1 MREEWKDKMKQTLEG
16 FQMEAPDG
24 LWDDINRR
32 MASEL
37 AMGNATVK
45 RQNRMRIIAI
55 RSLAAA
61 ACAAGLAGIFFTL
74 NDGGNEGRRIAR
86 SVAPASSA
94 VSPATEADKGAE
106 ASEKDGSAEPTPTV
120 KDNGRLLAHS
130 TAMPHT
136 TIHAAAPA
144 GSGEST
150 GTADSGMNE
159 EAAEESAT
167 AHQTERREERS
178 EEKVMSRAMAKTTA
192 NSSDLL
198 METYPT
204 VTSTGGSDDKFTLSL
219 YAMNSGSNSSS
230 LGNSPSPFMTDGIMY
245 CDDEEEE
252 EPTSIMRHMYS
263 RSVPAEKVKHH
274 APLRAGV
281 SVRYALTDK
290 LGIETGLTYSYL
302 SSDFTIGE
310 SGNGC
315 KTEQKLHF
323 VGIPVNVD
331 YSLWSN
337 KLFNIYVS
345 GGMMAEVNVKG
356 RTTATTELD
365 NKVVDTEEEDI
376 RMKRMQWS
384 VNAAAGAQLNIYKG
398 IGLYVEP
405 GVGYYI
411 DNGSEIKTAY
421 TDKPFNFNFK
431 LGLRYSI
438 K

>member
-1 MREEWKDKMKQTLEG
+1 
-16 FQMEAPDG
+16 
-24 LWDDINRR
+24 
-32 MASEL
+32 
-37 AMGNATVK
+37 
-45 RQNRMRIIAI
+45 
-55 RSLAAA
+55 
-61 ACAAGLAGIFFTL
+61 
-74 NDGGNEGRRIAR
+74 
-86 SVAPASSA
+86 
-94 VSPATEADKGAE
+94 
-106 ASEKDGSAEPTPTV
+106 
-120 KDNGRLLAHS
+120 
-130 TAMPHT
+130 
-136 TIHAAAPA
+136 
-144 GSGEST
+144 
-150 GTADSGMNE
+150 
-159 EAAEESAT
+159 
-167 AHQTERREERS
+167 
-178 EEKVMSRAMAKTTA
+178 MAKTTA

-204 VTSTGGSDDKFTLSL
+204 VTSAGGSDDKFTLAL

-230 LGNSPSPFMTDGIMY
+230 LSNSPSPFMTDGIMY

-302 SSDFTIGE
+302 SSDFTTGE

-345 GGMMAEVNVKG
+345 GGLMAEVNVKG

-365 NKVVDTEEEDI
+365 SKVVDTEEEDI

-411 DNGSEIKTAY
+411 DNGSKIKTAY

>member
-16 FQMEAPDG
+16 FRMDAPDG

-74 NDGGNEGRRIAR
+74 DDGGNEGRRIAR

-94 VSPATEADKGAE
+94 VSPATEADEGAE
-106 ASEKDGSAEPTPTV
+106 ASEKDGSAEPIPTV
-120 KDNGRLLAHS
+120 KNSGRLLAHN
-130 TAMPHT
+130 TAT
-136 TIHAAAPA
+136 TNATIHAAAPT
-144 GSGEST
+144 GSGESAD
-150 GTADSGMNE
+150 TADSGMKE
-159 EAAEESAT
+159 EAAEESAP
-167 AHQTERREERS
+167 AHQTESREERS
-178 EEKVMSRAMAKTTA
+178 AEKVMSRTMAKATA
-192 NSSDLL
+192 SSSDLL
-198 METYPT
+198 MDTYPT
-204 VTSTGGSDDKFTLSL
+204 VTSTGGSDDKFTLAL

-245 CDDEEEE
+245 CDDEGEE

-281 SVRYALTDK
+281 SVRYALTDR

-356 RTTATTELD
+356 HTTATTEVD